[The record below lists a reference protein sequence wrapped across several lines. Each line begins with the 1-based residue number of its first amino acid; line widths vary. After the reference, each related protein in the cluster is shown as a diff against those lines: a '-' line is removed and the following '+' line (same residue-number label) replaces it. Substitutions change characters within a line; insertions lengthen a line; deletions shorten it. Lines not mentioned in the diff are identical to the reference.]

1 MGHLAVNMA
10 QHFSGVVLLIMV
22 VAATNAQHAKDDLFL
37 YDSFPADFFWGTAT
51 AAYQI
56 EGAWNVSGR
65 QIDILPK
72 TKMLIYLVIEIKFQ
86 FFWPSTKKIYKIVYI
101 QYANK

>member
-10 QHFSGVVLLIMV
+10 QHFSGVILLIMA
-22 VAATNAQHAKDDLFL
+22 VAATNAQHAKDDPFL

-65 QIDILPK
+65 WIDILQK

-86 FFWPSTKKIYKIVYI
+86 FFLASTKRVYKII
-101 QYANK
+101 FLYALKL

>member
-1 MGHLAVNMA
+1 MA

-22 VAATNAQHAKDDLFL
+22 VAATNAQHAKDDPFL

-65 QIDILPK
+65 WIDILQK
-72 TKMLIYLVIEIKFQ
+72 TKMLIYLVIENKFQ
-86 FFWPSTKKIYKIVYI
+86 FFWPSTKKVLQNYNPLCSQVMIAYK
-101 QYANK
+101 